1 MKTAEQRQWYGIR
14 TNVTDVL
21 SDFGLPYT
29 QIGTD
34 MRTSGELRRRAGFQS
49 TSIAQQA
56 GPIRYIVSAFPPSG
70 PFLTFDIGGAS
81 AGTIIGEDAPN
92 PPEGPKRKRPDV
104 IAGQPVAPVITGVIF
119 SPASVAAGSDQFV
132 DMTIVYTYDGLSGPI
147 SVTTAS
153 ALNDGFGIPTINVA
167 NVVGTVVTYFVSALV
182 PPGVYTAGAPPDGIQ
197 LTAGAFTSNFFAPSF
212 TVT

>member
-92 PPEGPKRKRPDV
+92 PPEGPKRRRPDV
-104 IAGQPVAPVITGVIF
+104 IAGQPAAPVITGVIF
-119 SPASVAAGSDQFV
+119 NPASAVSGSDQFI

-147 SVTTAS
+147 SVTAAS
-153 ALNDGFGIPTINVA
+153 NLDDGLGNTIAVST
-167 NVVGTVVTYFVSALV
+167 VVGVVVTYFLEMTD
-182 PPGVYTAGAPPDGIQ
+182 PPGIYTTGLPPDGIQ
-197 LTAGAFTSNFFAPSF
+197 LTAGPFTSNIFTPSF